1 MKKPVFILI
10 CFLVLF
16 FAFAGCKSTQS
27 SSVIL
32 QSQGLVGA
40 FSDDRDT
47 TEDYIQLFNQAIPT
61 EGGKTY
67 TLLKVSSQVVAG
79 TNYRFTVTV
88 DAGGNKYDAHVYI
101 FKPLN
106 GAPEFVREEKI

>member
-1 MKKPVFILI
+1 MKKSVSILI

-16 FAFAGCKSTQS
+16 FVFAGCSSNQS
-27 SSVIL
+27 NSAIP

-40 FSDDRDT
+40 FSKDRDV
-47 TEDYIQLFNQAIPT
+47 TEQDKQLFNQAIPT

-67 TLLKVSSQVVAG
+67 TLLKVSTQVVAG

-88 DAGGNKYDAHVYI
+88 DAVGSNYDAHIFI

-106 GAPEFVREEKI
+106 GAPEFVSEEKI